1 MAKKTISRPKTLED
15 ALKKIATDRDLRIAS
30 LGEFD
35 LDVKAISTGN
45 IAIDHI
51 TGVGGLPKGRIIELY
66 GPPSS
71 GKTTTALQ
79 AAAHAQKE
87 GTTVL
92 YLDYEHALDPAY
104 CVALGIDVHDDSFL
118 LAQPNTFEQGMN
130 AMRELVSTGGVGLV
144 IVDSV
149 AAMVIEKELEI
160 ETGGSTFADKAK
172 LMAQTMRQITPP
184 IQDNE
189 VVCVFLNHLQ
199 DVIDSSP
206 MGQKL
211 SAQGIKRTTTPGG
224 KALKFHASVRLE
236 YKQIGNLRTA
246 EVDELTNEKSDLP
259 TQTKV
264 QVTVTKNKV
273 APPFKQCVVRV
284 RFGKGFS
291 QAYSVLDILLAYGVI
306 KKRTGGIYEFDE
318 DTKPEWMDLDKP
330 TIRGEEQVLRKLESD
345 SEWLENLTAFATRL
359 LDENDK
365 FTLAS
370 HDEEEPDEDPEQLR
384 EMLGERQ

>member
-1 MAKKTISRPKTLED
+1 MAKKTISRPKSLDD

-35 LDVKAISTGN
+35 LDIEAISTGN
-45 IAIDHI
+45 IAIDQI
-51 TGVGGLPKGRIIELY
+51 TGVHGLPKGRTIELY

-79 AAAHAQKE
+79 AAAVAQQE

-92 YLDYEHALDPAY
+92 YLDYEHALDPVY
-104 CVALGIDVHDDSFL
+104 CTALGIDVQEETFL

-130 AMRELVSTGGVGLV
+130 AMRELVGTGAIGLV

-149 AAMVIEKELEI
+149 AAMVIEKELEV

-172 LMAQTMRQITPP
+172 IMAQTMRQITPLV
-184 IQDNE
+184 QEND

-211 SAQGIKRTTTPGG
+211 SARGIKRTTTPGG

-236 YKQIGNLRTA
+236 YKPIGNLRTS
-246 EVDELTNEKSDLP
+246 EVDALTNEKADVP

-273 APPFKQCVVRV
+273 APPFKQCIARV

-291 QAYSVLDILLAYGVI
+291 QAYSVLDILLAYGLI
-306 KKRTGGIYEFDE
+306 KKRAGGVYEFDE
-318 DTKPEWMDLDKP
+318 DTKASWMDLDKP
-330 TIRGEEQVLRKLESD
+330 TLRGEETVLKKLED
-345 SEWLENLTAFATRL
+345 DAEWLENLTGFAQRL
-359 LDENDK
+359 LDENDT

-370 HDEEEPDEDPEQLR
+370 HDADEPDEDSEELR
-384 EMLGERQ
+384 ELLGET